1 MAKNK
6 KADILKAA
14 YDLFIKNGYDNTSM
28 PMIARQA
35 GTPQSH
41 IYNFYKNKDDLFLG
55 VFSLAQ
61 DNFQDKMAAVAVE
74 FKDTSPDVYLSKFV

>member
-6 KADILKAA
+6 KADILNAA
-14 YDLFIKNGYDNTSM
+14 YELFVKNGYDNTSM

-41 IYNFYKNKDDLFLG
+41 IYNFYKDKNDLFLE
-55 VFSLAQ
+55 VLSLAQ
-61 DNFQDKMAAVAVE
+61 DNFQAKMVAVAE
-74 FKDTSPDVYLSKFV
+74 